1 MEFIKHKYNIEILL
15 SNYLSNDLPDD
26 IFNYDIDKII
36 NILDAIYREEYSE
49 VYTLT
54 VHSRLICKLKLS
66 ATDTPS
72 YIYNDGTEPI
82 QYFDYKNNTRYRGMS
97 IPNFNFF
104 IAFVYNSIVM
114 FEEIYVKLYDR
125 MEHEISNT
133 PIISKENG
141 ILNFVLDEYGGL
153 EDIENIEGDCFIS
166 EEHQLSKFSDKVID
180 DIIAEGTNL
189 YCLETDIEN
198 FYSSIYTHNFEELHE
213 LFTKDT
219 YTKARKDYFI
229 FLDYYNMK
237 INKNH
242 TKGIL
247 TGPISS
253 RISSELLLISIDR
266 SIKNELGEEIEYK
279 RYLDDMWF
287 YGNINS
293 KLEIMQYKLQEILR
307 DSNLEIQHEK
317 TKIVKNIKKR
327 KTGQRYQVYLD
338 FPFLK
343 NSPENHYTFSSTDLL
358 HLNSL
363 ISNDSIDLSYWK
375 TYLTIVTNKIE
386 QDILVIDEEKI
397 RQAYLV
403 MILKFGLLHNPLQ
416 TRIYKLIDIILKK
429 YDDPSNYIS
438 ELLTNNLTTMDQS
451 YSDTIGQIWHYK
463 ILLSC
468 LDSEKRTS
476 LLDRTISKYNHKNK
490 DINPIVLF
498 YFIQNDS
505 DKINKKIF
513 LYIRTRYCKKLGL
526 KEEKS
531 FNQFPDGISNSKW
544 FLLLVQLKKVGNFAD
559 KRLELLLEKN
569 DLSNN
574 KLQMLN
580 SVYVYNRE
588 NENLFTI
595 Q

>member
-1 MEFIKHKYNIEILL
+1 MDFTKHKYNIEILL

-26 IFNYDIDKII
+26 IFNYDIDKVIS
-36 NILDAIYREEYSE
+36 ILNAIYKEECSE

-54 VHSRLICKLKLS
+54 ERSKLICKLTLGP
-66 ATDTPS
+66 TDTPS
-72 YIYNDGTEPI
+72 YIFNDGTEPI

-104 IAFVYNSIVM
+104 IAFIYNSIVM
-114 FEEIYVKLYDR
+114 FEEIYVKLYDSID
-125 MEHEISNT
+125 HEVSNT
-133 PIISKENG
+133 PILSKENDT
-141 ILNFVLDEYGGL
+141 INFVLVEYGDY
-153 EDIENIEGDCFIS
+153 EDIENRGENFFIS
-166 EEHQLSKFSDKVID
+166 EGYQLSKFSDKVID

-213 LFTKDT
+213 LFTEDT
-219 YTKARKDYFI
+219 YTKDRKYYFE

-266 SIKNELGEEIEYK
+266 SIKNELGDEIEYK

-343 NSPENHYTFSSTDLL
+343 NSPENQYSFSSTDLL

-375 TYLTIVTNKIE
+375 TYLTIVATKIE
-386 QDILVIDEEKI
+386 QEILIIDHEKI

-429 YDDPSNYIS
+429 YDDSSNYIS
-438 ELLTNNLTTMDQS
+438 ELLTNNLTTIDQS

-468 LDSEKRTS
+468 LDSEERAS
-476 LLDRTISKYNHKNK
+476 LLDDTISKYNQKDK

-498 YFIQNDS
+498 YFIQKDS
-505 DKINKKIF
+505 IKINKKIF
-513 LYIRTRYCKKLGL
+513 IYIRKRYCKKLGVNEN
-526 KEEKS
+526 KA
-531 FNQFPDGISNSKW
+531 FNHFPNGISYSKW
-544 FLLLVQLKKVGNFAD
+544 SLLLVQLKKVGNFED
-559 KRLELLLEKN
+559 NRLEALVFEENNLF
-569 DLSNN
+569 NN

-580 SVYVYNRE
+580 SVYVNKYE
-588 NENLFTI
+588 NKN
-595 Q
+595 